1 MQNLLE
7 TLTRIGPGRLIA
19 VGLTLIGLVAF
30 MGFFVDRMTKPEMS
44 VLFADLEAADAGA
57 VVSRLE
63 TMGVPVEISAGG
75 GAVMAPKGDIARL
88 RMILAQ
94 DGLPAG
100 GGGGYELL
108 DQTDGLGAT
117 NFAQQMNRLRAM
129 EGELARSIRTL
140 GPVRHARVHLVLP
153 KRELFSREQQEPSA
167 SIVVSV
173 RGAALNPGQVAAIR
187 HLVAAAVPKLQPS
200 RVSIV
205 DTAGNLL
212 ASGEGETLGGAA
224 TAAIDAQ
231 ARRAEV
237 EERLARAIESLL
249 ERAIGPGRVRA
260 EVSAELDFDRI
271 TTNSEQFDP
280 EGQVLRSSQVVT
292 EENQSSESATEG
304 GAVTVDRNLPEAEL
318 ANPESES
325 GSQSSR
331 TEEIS
336 NFEISKTVRTH
347 IRESGLVRRMS
358 VAVMVDAQAAKNA
371 EGEIT
376 YQART
381 PEELAT
387 LEALAKSAVGFDADR
402 GDVFQIASLEFARPE
417 EIFGDPD
424 ADALKLDKEDYFRI
438 GQLAALFIVAL
449 LAVLFVMRPAVNR
462 TIAAFSPDPEPA
474 ALPPGSIDP
483 ATGAMIGED
492 GQPMA
497 LAAPERERRREEEED
512 DSNQVDLESIRA
524 GVSETTVTQVGVL
537 IDEYPEESVA
547 VIRSWMQDR

>member
-7 TLTRIGPGRLIA
+7 TLARIGPGRLIA

-30 MGFFVDRMTKPEMS
+30 MAFFIDKMTKPEMS

-63 TMGVPVEISAGG
+63 SMGVPVEISAGG
-75 GAVMAPKGDIARL
+75 GAVMAPKGEIARL

-108 DQTDGLGAT
+108 DQADGLGAT
-117 NFAQQMNRLRAM
+117 NFVQQMNRLRAM

-187 HLVAAAVPKLQPS
+187 HLVAAAVPKLQPA

-212 ASGEGETLGGAA
+212 ASGDGDVIGQA

-371 EGEIT
+371 EGEVT
-376 YQART
+376 YQERT

-387 LEALAKSAVGFDADR
+387 LEALAKSAVGFDAER
-402 GDVFQIASLEFARPE
+402 GDVFQIASLQFARPD

-462 TIAAFSPDPEPA
+462 TIAAFSPEPEPV

-483 ATGAMIGED
+483 QTGAVIGDD

-497 LAAPERERRREEEED
+497 LAPPETERRREEEED